1 MMELYTPS
9 SIFRRIF
16 VQIWIKFLK
25 IQNKEF
31 FLKKGI
37 IMSVDT
43 INKWSIIEENKR
55 IPNEK

>member
-25 IQNKEF
+25 IQNKEI

>member
-25 IQNKEF
+25 IQNKEI

-37 IMSVDT
+37 MMSVDT

>member
-25 IQNKEF
+25 IQNKEI

-37 IMSVDT
+37 IMSDDT

>member
-1 MMELYTPS
+1 MMELQTPS

-25 IQNKEF
+25 IQNKEI

>member
-1 MMELYTPS
+1 MMELHTPS

-16 VQIWIKFLK
+16 VQIWIEFLK
-25 IQNKEF
+25 IQNKEI